1 MDASPINDRE
11 PGRVLGLRD
20 WRVRSKLIAVLVIP
34 AVAFLVLASFGI
46 GSSVRNAQAFDRGSR
61 LAGLGR
67 EVTALVHELQA
78 ERDLSAGFIASRARG
93 DRNIENALAAQQ
105 QRVNQLTSSYRSAE
119 APLHEDL
126 GRRLQDRFDAVRAG
140 LDDLQGLREAVRSAA
155 LTGQASFDEYSQIV
169 GLLLDVNGEIA
180 EPGGD
185 EDLTQQVRAF
195 NDLAQAKELT
205 SQVRGT
211 LYAIALG
218 GGFAFRGFQDFSS
231 LHAQQ
236 QAAFNQFQAD
246 ANEPQRGLFADVVQG
261 QAVLAVNRIE
271 QETVDRQSQQDLR
284 INAQQWLAASTTEIE
299 LLRTVESRLLD
310 GVVGDSQDLSSAA
323 RGDALRD
330 ALLIAVILAVALL
343 ALLVVARSM
352 AQPLQRL
359 RAGAM
364 EIAQRRLPD
373 AVQRLRT
380 TESGDLDVRVEP
392 LGIRSKDEIGQVA
405 QAVDAIQE
413 VAVRVAA
420 EQAALRRSI
429 GDMFT
434 NLARRS
440 QTLID
445 RQLELIDDLERNETD
460 PETLEHLF
468 RLDHLATRMRRNAE
482 DLIVLSGADPGRH
495 WVQPMTLVDVAR
507 AAAAEVEEYQRVEFL
522 PLADLEVAGHA
533 AVDVIHLL
541 AELIENATAFSPPN
555 TKVQIAGQAVPHGYV
570 IEIEDRGLGM
580 SDEELIQANER
591 LANPPEI
598 DFALSRVLGLY
609 VVGRLGLRHGIK
621 VQLRHSWYGGVTAL
635 TLLPHALLVWPKVP
649 QAVPEPAAATAGVQS
664 RAELPPPARAAAPAP
679 AQTGDHLPIFE
690 AARSDWFVAEP
701 VEPAPLPHRQRQHQ
715 SAAADGTTAATRPA
729 PQPGAPMPPPPAS
742 RSDEPPPYRP
752 APSPPPTEGP
762 RPFRPAPAARP
773 PLGEEPA
780 AFLPPAADEPPYRPE
795 PVRAADDEVPLYQAE
810 RARLREEQPAY
821 PPAPAPLTA
830 EEPGPLRPAP
840 APPRTVE
847 EPAAFPPAPAPVAE
861 ARPSPQ
867 APAAPASGHE
877 SRLTQAG
884 LPRRVPRANLAPGM
898 VDAQQAAGQPPP
910 APAPGRSPDEVRS
923 MLSSYRT
930 GIERGRTVAG
940 GSETGEPPDVP

>member
-1 MDASPINDRE
+1 METSPPNERD
-11 PGRVLGLRD
+11 PGRLLGLRN

-46 GSSVRNAQAFDRGSR
+46 GATVRNAQAFGRGNQ
-61 LAGLGR
+61 LAELGG
-67 EVTALVHELQA
+67 EVTALVHELQS
-78 ERDLSAGFIASRARG
+78 ERDLSAGFIIGGPGEGNNVQEALDTQQTRVDSAISLYRA
-93 DRNIENALAAQQ
+93 
-105 QRVNQLTSSYRSAE
+105 AE
-119 APLHEDL
+119 EPLHDDL
-126 GRRLQDRFDAVRAG
+126 GPRLEGRFDAVRDG
-140 LDDLQGLREAVRSAA
+140 LDDLEGLRGAVRSQSITERAA
-155 LTGQASFDEYSQIV
+155 FQEYSRVVQ
-169 GLLLDVNGEIA
+169 LLLDVNGEIA

-185 EDLTQQVRAF
+185 EDLTQQVRAL
-195 NDLAQAKELT
+195 NGLARAKELT

-211 LYAIALG
+211 LYGAALG
-218 GGFAFRGFQDFSS
+218 GGFAFQGFQEFSN
-231 LHAQQ
+231 LLAEQ
-236 QAAFNQFQAD
+236 QAAFDQFQAD
-246 ANEPQRGLFADVVQG
+246 ASEAQRSQFADIVQG
-261 QAVLAVNRIE
+261 QATLTVDRIE
-271 QETVDRQSQQDLR
+271 QGALASQGRDLEVEP
-284 INAQQWLAASTTEIE
+284 QQWLAASTTEIE
-299 LLRTVESRLLD
+299 LLSNVEKELLS
-310 GVVGDSQDLSSAA
+310 GVTEKSQELAAAAQRDAVGDAVA
-323 RGDALRD
+323 
-330 ALLIAVILAVALL
+330 IAIILAIALL
-343 ALLVVARSM
+343 ALLLVARSM

-364 EIAQRRLPD
+364 DIAEHRLPD

-392 LGIRSKDEIGQVA
+392 LGIQSKDEIGQVA

-413 VAVRVAA
+413 VAVRVAT

-533 AVDVIHLL
+533 AVDIIHLL
-541 AELIENATAFSPPN
+541 AELVENATAFSPPN

-609 VVGRLGLRHGIK
+609 VVGRLGQRYGIK

-635 TLLPHALLVWPKVP
+635 TLLPNALLVWPKVP
-649 QAVPEPAAATAGVQS
+649 QVVSAEPAAATGALG
-664 RAELPPPARAAAPAP
+664 RAELPAPAAPPPNGLAEPAP
-679 AQTGDHLPIFE
+679 PPPGDPTPIFE
-690 AARSDWFVAEP
+690 AARSDWFVTEP
-701 VEPAPLPHRQRQHQ
+701 SEASPLPNRQRRQRVVGG
-715 SAAADGTTAATRPA
+715 DGDGDGRPA
-729 PQPGAPMPPPPAS
+729 ERPPARPTAGAPPPPPPPAPEAS
-742 RSDEPPPYRP
+742 PP
-752 APSPPPTEGP
+752 PSPPPAPPPPPPE
-762 RPFRPAPAARP
+762 APAY
-773 PLGEEPA
+773 PA
-780 AFLPPAADEPPYRPE
+780 APVPPPPEERAPYRPE
-795 PVRAADDEVPLYQAE
+795 PARAADDPPLYH
-810 RARLREEQPAY
+810 R
-821 PPAPAPLTA
+821 
-830 EEPGPLRPAP
+830 AP
-840 APPRTVE
+840 APPPRAEGPPPT
-847 EPAAFPPAPAPVAE
+847 AAPPAPDPAE
-861 ARPSPQ
+861 RM
-867 APAAPASGHE
+867 
-877 SRLTQAG
+877 TQAG
-884 LPRRVPRANLAPGM
+884 LPRRVPRTNLAPGM
-898 VDAQQAAGQPPP
+898 VASQQAGPDP
-910 APAPGRSPDEVRS
+910 APPGQAPGRSPDEVRS

-940 GSETGEPPDVP
+940 GSDPAERPPEGP

>member
-1 MDASPINDRE
+1 MEASPPNDRD
-11 PGRVLGLRD
+11 PGRLLGLRN

-46 GSSVRNAQAFDRGSR
+46 GSSIRNAQAFDRGSR
-61 LAGLGR
+61 LAELGG
-67 EVTALVHELQA
+67 EVTALVHELQS
-78 ERDLSAGFIASRARG
+78 ERDLSAGFLAGGAAG
-93 DRNIENALAAQQ
+93 NDNVKNALVAQQ
-105 QRVNQLTSSYRSAE
+105 RLVDSAE
-119 APLHEDL
+119 AAYRDAEEPLHDDLGARLETRFNAVLAGLEDL
-126 GRRLQDRFDAVRAG
+126 S
-140 LDDLQGLREAVRSAA
+140 GLREAVNAQSITARAA
-155 LTGQASFDEYSQIV
+155 FGEYSQLIQR
-169 GLLLDVNGEIA
+169 LLDINREIA

-185 EDLTQQVRAF
+185 EDLAQQVRAF
-195 NDLAQAKELT
+195 DDLSQAKELT
-205 SQVRGT
+205 SQVRGS
-211 LYAIALG
+211 LYATALG

-231 LHAQQ
+231 LLAQQ
-236 QAAFNQFQAD
+236 QAAFAQFQTDANDAQRNQFA
-246 ANEPQRGLFADVVQG
+246 EEVQG
-261 QAVLAVNRIE
+261 QATLTVNRIE
-271 QETVDRQSQQDLR
+271 QDALSSQGSDLD

-299 LLRTVESRLLD
+299 TLRSVESQLLA
-310 GVVGDSQDLSSAA
+310 GVNDTSQDLSGAA
-323 RGDALRD
+323 QRDALRD
-330 ALLIAVILAVALL
+330 AIAIAIILAIALL
-343 ALLVVARSM
+343 ALLLVARSM

-364 EIAQRRLPD
+364 EIAERRLPD

-392 LGIRSKDEIGQVA
+392 LGIQSKDEIGQVA
-405 QAVDAIQE
+405 AAVDAIQE
-413 VAVRVAA
+413 VAVRVAS

-609 VVGRLGLRHGIK
+609 VVGRLGQRHGIK

-649 QAVPEPAAATAGVQS
+649 QAVPEPAGVPG
-664 RAELPPPARAAAPAP
+664 RAELPPPDRAGVAEAEPAAPS
-679 AQTGDHLPIFE
+679 GDHLPIFE
-690 AARSDWFVAEP
+690 AARSDWFVTEP
-701 VEPAPLPHRQRQHQ
+701 AEPAPLPHRQRQHQ
-715 SAAADGTTAATRPA
+715 RATADGGLAPDGAAAARQAGHPAAGPGRMPNPVVPDTEPRPAARPA
-729 PQPGAPMPPPPAS
+729 PPTPPA
-742 RSDEPPPYRP
+742 DEPRPYRP
-752 APSPPPTEGP
+752 APVPPP
-762 RPFRPAPAARP
+762 AA
-773 PLGEEPA
+773 EEPA
-780 AFLPPAADEPPYRPE
+780 PYRPE
-795 PVRAADDEVPLYQAE
+795 PARAADDDAPLYRAE
-810 RARLREEQPAY
+810 RARLRDDSLPPYRMAQP
-821 PPAPAPLTA
+821 PPPPVPD
-830 EEPGPLRPAP
+830 EEPRPY
-840 APPRTVE
+840 R
-847 EPAAFPPAPAPVAE
+847 PAPVAE
-861 ARPSPQ
+861 APPPAAPQ
-867 APAAPASGHE
+867 APQPAQAAEPGE
-877 SRLTQAG
+877 RVTQAG
-884 LPRRVPRANLAPGM
+884 LPRRVPRANMAPGM
-898 VDAQQAAGQPPP
+898 VASQQPGAQPPAAGQPG
-910 APAPGRSPDEVRS
+910 AGRSPDEVRS

-940 GSETGEPPDVP
+940 GSDRGERPPDSP